1 LETGQIF
8 CYVQL
13 SQKCGREI
21 TGKIAFSSPMVF
33 LYIDGTVFPERMPY
47 LTGVR
52 EQSKGMGFLERP
64 PNYLYLALLPVG

>member
-21 TGKIAFSSPMVF
+21 TGKIAFSSPMVSF
-33 LYIDGTVFPERMPY
+33 YIDGTVFPERMPH

-52 EQSKGMGFLERP
+52 EEGIGLDFLERDSKSICGS
-64 PNYLYLALLPVG
+64 LVC

>member
-21 TGKIAFSSPMVF
+21 TGKIAFSSPMVS
-33 LYIDGTVFPERMPY
+33 LYIDETFFPERMSY
-47 LTGVR
+47 ITVVKKQGEGL
-52 EQSKGMGFLERP
+52 GFLERP
-64 PNYLYLALLPVG
+64 PNYLYVALLSVG